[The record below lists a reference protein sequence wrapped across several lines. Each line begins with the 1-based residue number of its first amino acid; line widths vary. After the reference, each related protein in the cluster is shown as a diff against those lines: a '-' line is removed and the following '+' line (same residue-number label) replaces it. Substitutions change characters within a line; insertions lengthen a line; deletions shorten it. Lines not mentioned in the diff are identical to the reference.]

1 MATTTALIVIGFI
14 VGLIVYTLVCEHEE
28 LMEKQARICEE
39 ISLLY
44 YQH

>member
-14 VGLIVYTLVCEHEE
+14 VVLIVYALVCEHKE
-28 LMEKQARICEE
+28 LMERQAKICEE